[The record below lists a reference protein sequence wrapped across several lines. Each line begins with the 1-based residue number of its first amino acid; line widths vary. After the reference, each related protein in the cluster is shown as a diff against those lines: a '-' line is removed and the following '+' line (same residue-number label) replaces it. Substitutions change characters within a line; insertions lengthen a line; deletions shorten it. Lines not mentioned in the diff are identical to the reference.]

1 MWSNTLAFL
10 CKQYISKHYSSSSR
24 NYTYQPRK
32 FESTNRFL
40 PSFDPSFVR
49 SFLPSLLPPII
60 KYFNVYCVLGTLPG
74 TRIQWC
80 RLYSS
85 LILQPS
91 VNLRLILN
99 LKSDLTT
106 FLLTNGEQSQL
117 SKSLGVS
124 SALGFLWHCTQTF
137 CWAIS
142 LVPHEIWSWGQGN
155 SFSQKVGATWKSLL
169 CFTMQFLA
177 FPLFISPITL
187 RTTCQMTTPIGI
199 KSLLTW
205 WVTETQNIFRS

>member
-124 SALGFLWHCTQTF
+124 SALGFL
-137 CWAIS
+137 
-142 LVPHEIWSWGQGN
+142 
-155 SFSQKVGATWKSLL
+155 
-169 CFTMQFLA
+169 
-177 FPLFISPITL
+177 
-187 RTTCQMTTPIGI
+187 
-199 KSLLTW
+199 
-205 WVTETQNIFRS
+205 